1 MLQPAKAKKRSKK
14 RKSAQAAK
22 VGGGGAGGRKGKT
35 HKHDPLKSLP
45 TEVLINVRPLSQR
58 LGRPARR

>member
-22 VGGGGAGGRKGKT
+22 VGGGAGGRKGKT